1 MNMKKTVLTFGLISG
16 AVSSSMMLLS
26 LPLIDRIGFEK
37 GMVLGYTTIVMSFML
52 VFFGIRSYR
61 EQSAEGTLT
70 FNRAFQVGLLI
81 TLVSCACYVATWEL
95 VYFKLKPGFMD
106 KYGAYALEQVR
117 KSGASPEEIAATERQ
132 MQEFKVQYD
141 KLWVNAA
148 YTFMEPFPVGL
159 LVTVISAAALRRK
172 RPQSP
177 VPSSGV
183 TLAR

>member
-16 AVSSSMMLLS
+16 AVSSSMLLLS

-37 GMVLGYTTIVMSFML
+37 GMILGYTTIVASFLL

-61 EQSAEGTLT
+61 EQSPGATLT
-70 FNRAFQVGLLI
+70 FNRGFQVGILI
-81 TLVSCACYVATWEL
+81 TLISCACYVATWEI
-95 VYFKLKPGFMD
+95 VYFKLKPGFTE
-106 KYGAYALEQVR
+106 KYAAYALEEIR

-132 MQEFKVQYD
+132 MQEFKAQYD

-159 LVTVISAAALRRK
+159 LVTVISAFALRRK
-172 RPQSP
+172 TIAAP
-177 VPSSGV
+177 GV
-183 TLAR
+183 ST